1 MKTSR
6 PLMVNVPAGGVR
18 FAESV
23 HEADFRMTARQ
34 DPFHKV
40 IYVLAG
46 RVRWSGG
53 PERLAEAEAGD
64 VLVLPAGESH
74 RLEDR
79 ETATLLLLGLASD
92 LVAADVELGRVWAHL
107 GRPGRGLIPLDVPAR
122 RGLEAWWRR
131 ALLEQAHERRGQGV
145 LLRSLAA
152 QVLVTLARRPPR
164 AKGGAAADRVE
175 TVGRHLEETF
185 YEEWT
190 LDRAAKRAGLSRRRF
205 SELFRAATGQT
216 FTQRLTE
223 LRLTHAARLL
233 RSGEHT
239 VVGVIFSCGFGDVSN
254 FYRLFR
260 ARHGVTP
267 KAWMEGKAR

>member
-1 MKTSR
+1 MRTSR
-6 PLMVNVPAGGVR
+6 PLAVSVPAGGVR
-18 FAESV
+18 FAESA
-23 HEADFRMTARQ
+23 HEADFRMPERR

-64 VLVLPAGESH
+64 VLVLPAREAH

-79 ETATLLLLGLASD
+79 ETATLLLLGLD
-92 LVAADVELGRVWAHL
+92 LTWVAADAELAQVWAYL
-107 GRPGRGLIPLDVPAR
+107 ARSGRGVLHLDVPAR

-131 ALLEQAHERRGQGV
+131 ALLEQAHGRRGQGV

-152 QVLVTLARRPPR
+152 QVLVSLARRPPR
-164 AKGGAAADRVE
+164 AQGGAAANRVE
-175 TVGRHLEETF
+175 TVARHVEETF

-190 LDRAAKRAGLSRRRF
+190 LDRAARRAGLSRRRF
-205 SELFRAATGQT
+205 SELYRTATGRT
-216 FTQRLTE
+216 FTQHLTE
-223 LRLTHAARLL
+223 LRLAHAARLL

-239 VVGVIFSCGFGDVSN
+239 VVGVVFSCGFGDVSH

-260 ARHGVTP
+260 VRYGQTP
-267 KAWMEGKAR
+267 KAWMEGGGT

>member
-6 PLMVNVPAGGVR
+6 PLAVSVPAGGVR
-18 FAESV
+18 FAESA
-23 HEADFRMTARQ
+23 HEVDFRMPERQ

-40 IYVLAG
+40 VYVLTG

-64 VLVLPAGESH
+64 VLVVPAGEAH

-79 ETATLLLLGLASD
+79 ETATLLLLGLAR
-92 LVAADVELGRVWAHL
+92 AAVEADAELARVWAHL
-107 GRPGRGLIPLDVPAR
+107 ARPGRGLIHLDVPAR

-131 ALLEQAHERRGQGV
+131 ALLEQAQERRGQGL

-152 QVLVTLARRPPR
+152 QVLVSLARRPPR
-164 AKGGAAADRVE
+164 AQGGAATDRVE
-175 TVGRHLEETF
+175 TVARHVEETF

-190 LDRAAKRAGLSRRRF
+190 LDRAARRAGLSRRRF
-205 SELFRAATGQT
+205 SELFRAATGHT
-216 FTQRLTE
+216 FTQRLNE
-223 LRLTHAARLL
+223 LRLAHAARLL

-239 VVGVIFSCGFGDVSN
+239 VVGVVFSCGFGDVSH

-260 ARHGVTP
+260 ARFGRTP
-267 KAWMEGKAR
+267 KAWMAQSN